1 VTAVDVLGWQRR
13 LREAR
18 HRVAAPGRARL
29 DVEAPVAPLRVALG
43 ADHVGFV
50 LKEAI
55 KRVLVELG
63 HEVDDVGTASR
74 EPVDYPDF
82 ALAVARRVAGGTCQ
96 RGIVVDGA
104 GLGSCMVA
112 NKVRGVRAATCH
124 DEATVRNSRAHNDAN
139 VLVLGAAS
147 VHAGHA
153 RRLVRLWLAASFEG
167 GRHARRVAKIDALDG
182 ERPA

>member
-1 VTAVDVLGWQRR
+1 MDVQEWQNR

-18 HRVAAPGRARL
+18 RRRAAAGHGRLEAAPPAERL
-29 DVEAPVAPLRVALG
+29 RIALG
-43 ADHVGFV
+43 ADHGGYA

-55 KRVLVELG
+55 KAVLVEQG
-63 HEVDDVGTASR
+63 HDVDDLGTTSR

-82 ALAVARRVAGGTCQ
+82 ALAVARRVAGGSAA

-147 VHAGHA
+147 VPVGLA
-153 RRLVRLWLAASFEG
+153 RRLVRLWLAVPFEG